1 VRKPQTKRSR
11 FEWIGGW
18 LCLDFSN
25 TVSWNQGGLRNERLA
40 SYPDLISW
48 TREAALMTKP
58 KAKPLLKKASHEP
71 LEAAKA
77 LERAIK
83 LRKAI
88 HGIFSAVAH
97 QRPAEVGHLQAFN
110 RELAKSLTRMQ
121 IASKETSFGWSWP
134 DGEDD
139 LEQVLWPVAWS
150 AAQLLTSKELAK
162 VRECANANCGWL
174 FVDASRIG
182 NRRWCDMK
190 ECGSRAKARRYYQ
203 RKRKSAPSPLR
214 VRFPQG

>member
-1 VRKPQTKRSR
+1 
-11 FEWIGGW
+11 

-25 TVSWNQGGLRNERLA
+25 TVSWNQAGLRDERLA

-48 TREAALMTKP
+48 TREAALLSKP
-58 KAKPLLKKASHEP
+58 KAKALLEKASREP
-71 LEAAKA
+71 SAAVKA

-83 LRKAI
+83 LRTAI
-88 HGIFSAVAH
+88 HSIFSAVVH
-97 QRPAEVGHLQAFN
+97 QRPVDPAHLQAFN
-110 RELAKSLTRMQ
+110 RELAKSLTRLQ
-121 IASKETSFGWSWP
+121 IASKGTGFGWSWP
-134 DGEDD
+134 DGVDE
-139 LEQVLWPVAWS
+139 LEQALWPVAWS

-162 VRECANANCGWL
+162 VRDCANANCGWL

-203 RKRKSAPSPLR
+203 RKRKSVQPVATAP
-214 VRFPQG
+214 

>member
-1 VRKPQTKRSR
+1 VRKPQTQRSR
-11 FEWIGGW
+11 FEWVGGC
-18 LCLDFSN
+18 LCLDFCN
-25 TVSWNQGGLRNERLA
+25 TVSWDQGGLTNERLA

-48 TREAALMTKP
+48 TREAALLTKP
-58 KAKPLLKKASHEP
+58 KAKTLLEKASHES

-83 LRKAI
+83 LRTVV

-97 QRPAEVGHLQAFN
+97 QRPSVSAQLQAFN
-110 RELAKSLTRMQ
+110 RALAKSLTRLQ
-121 IASKETSFGWSWP
+121 VASEGAGFGWRWP
-134 DGEDD
+134 DGGDD
-139 LEQVLWPVAWS
+139 LGQVLWPVAWS
-150 AAQLLTSKELAK
+150 AAQLLTSNELAK

-203 RKRKSAPSPLR
+203 RKRERAPSP
-214 VRFPQG
+214 